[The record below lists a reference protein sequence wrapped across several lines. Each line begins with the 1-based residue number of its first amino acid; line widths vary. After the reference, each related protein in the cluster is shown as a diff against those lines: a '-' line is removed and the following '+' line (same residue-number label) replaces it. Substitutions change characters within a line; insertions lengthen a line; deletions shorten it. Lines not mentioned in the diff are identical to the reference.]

1 MHNNAV
7 GDEQMKNVMVCGAG
21 TMGGGIAQVCAN
33 AGYEVWMYDIKDEY
47 AVGGKNKIAAGL
59 DRQVAK
65 GKMSA
70 DQKQALLARLHP
82 TTDIVC
88 AKNADIIFE
97 AVLEIADVKKALFTQ
112 LEEICAPETIIGTNT
127 SYIPISQL
135 ASEMKHPERFLGM
148 HFFNPVYAM
157 KLLEIIR
164 GEKTSD
170 ETFATAM
177 AFAPTIG
184 KTPVSVKKEVPG
196 FIVNRLNKALQV
208 EALRLLHEGVA
219 SVEDIDTAARLG
231 LNYPMGPF
239 EMMDGNL
246 ELTYTCL
253 NEMVALTGED
263 RFKPTPELTA
273 LVEAG
278 NFGRRTGK
286 GWYDYTQKQ

>member
-1 MHNNAV
+1 MNDRV
-7 GDEQMKNVMVCGAG
+7 LKEKRMKNVMVCGAG
-21 TMGGGIAQVCAN
+21 TMGAGIAQVCAN
-33 AGYEVWMYDIKDEY
+33 SRYEVWMYDIKEEFS
-47 AVGGKNKIAAGL
+47 VGGKNRIAAGL

-65 GKMSA
+65 GKMSE
-70 DQKQALLARLHP
+70 DQKQALLSHIHP
-82 TTDIVC
+82 TTDIAC

-97 AVLEIADVKKALFTQ
+97 AVLENADIKKKLFAQ
-112 LEEICAPETIIGTNT
+112 LEEICRPETIIGTNT

-157 KLLEIIR
+157 KLLEVIR
-164 GEKTSD
+164 GDKTSD
-170 ETFATAM
+170 ETFAAAM

-184 KTPVSVKKEVPG
+184 KTPISVKKEVPG

-208 EALRLLHEGVA
+208 EAMYLLHEGVA
-219 SVEDIDTAARLG
+219 SVEDIDTAAKLG

-253 NEMVALTGED
+253 NEMVSLTGED
-263 RFKPTPELTA
+263 RFKPSPELTA
-273 LVEAG
+273 LIEAG

-286 GWYDYTQKQ
+286 GWYDYNKK

>member
-1 MHNNAV
+1 
-7 GDEQMKNVMVCGAG
+7 MKNVMVCGAG

-33 AGYEVWMYDIKDEY
+33 AGYEVWMYDIKEEY
-47 AVGGKNKIAAGL
+47 AAGGKNKIAAGL
-59 DRQVAK
+59 DKQVAK
-65 GKMSA
+65 GKISA
-70 DQKQALLARLHP
+70 DQKEALLARLHP
-82 TTDIVC
+82 TADISC
-88 AKNADIIFE
+88 AKDADIIFE
-97 AVLEIADVKKALFTQ
+97 AVLEIADVKKALFAQ

-135 ASEMKHPERFLGM
+135 ASEMKYPERFLGM

-170 ETFATAM
+170 ETFEAAM

-253 NEMVALTGED
+253 NEMVALTGEE

-278 NFGRRTGK
+278 NYGRRTGK
-286 GWYDYTQKQ
+286 GWYDYTQGR